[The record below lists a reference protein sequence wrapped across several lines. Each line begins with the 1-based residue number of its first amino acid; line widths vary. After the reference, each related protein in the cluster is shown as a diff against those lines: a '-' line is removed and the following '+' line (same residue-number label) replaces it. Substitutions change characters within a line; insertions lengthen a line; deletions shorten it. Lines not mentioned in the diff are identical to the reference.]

1 MCGINRSKK
10 IIILSFADT
19 FTSLLAG
26 TIIFSI
32 LGHLA
37 YTLDQPVDQ
46 VLGIFIITHITTITI
61 IINVTTTTT
70 ITINIKTTT
79 TTIIITEILPRWSN
93 PVQVLLLSATRKFS
107 LSLISPR
114 RYFVLKHLIRIIK
127 SKFDIVLIESWPSN
141 FHVHKKKN
149 KRWLQQRI
157 LYWQDKARHENVWHE
172 NFHKRGKSFV
182 KKILSQWVY
191 VSVPYI

>member
-1 MCGINRSKK
+1 MCGVNRSKK
-10 IIILSFADT
+10 IFIFSFADT

-46 VLGIFIITHITTITI
+46 VLGLAIITNVITTINI
-61 IINVTTTTT
+61 TTTTT
-70 ITINIKTTT
+70 IS
-79 TTIIITEILPRWSN
+79 ITKISRLYIFYIDLIDLTNVPRWSN

-114 RYFVLKHLIRIIK
+114 RYFALEHLIKNSK
-127 SKFDIVLIESWPSN
+127 SKIDLVFIES
-141 FHVHKKKN
+141 
-149 KRWLQQRI
+149 
-157 LYWQDKARHENVWHE
+157 
-172 NFHKRGKSFV
+172 
-182 KKILSQWVY
+182 
-191 VSVPYI
+191 

>member
-1 MCGINRSKK
+1 MSGVNRSKK
-10 IIILSFADT
+10 IFIFSFADT

-46 VLGIFIITHITTITI
+46 VLGLAIITNIITITSTTTRRKPAYGHKQTLHRNI
-61 IINVTTTTT
+61 YITINVTTTTIT
-70 ITINIKTTT
+70 TINVKTTT
-79 TTIIITEILPRWSN
+79 ISISIIITEISTRWSN

-127 SKFDIVLIESWPSN
+127 SKFDIVLIES
-141 FHVHKKKN
+141 
-149 KRWLQQRI
+149 
-157 LYWQDKARHENVWHE
+157 
-172 NFHKRGKSFV
+172 
-182 KKILSQWVY
+182 
-191 VSVPYI
+191 

>member
-1 MCGINRSKK
+1 MSGVNRSKK
-10 IIILSFADT
+10 IFIFSFADT

-46 VLGIFIITHITTITI
+46 VLGIFLITH
-61 IINVTTTTT
+61 VTTTTI
-70 ITINIKTTT
+70 ITINVKTTT
-79 TTIIITEILPRWSN
+79 ITIIITEILPRWSN

-114 RYFVLKHLIRIIK
+114 RYFALEHLIINSK
-127 SKFDIVLIESWPSN
+127 SKIDLVLIESRPSLPH
-141 FHVHKKKN
+141 FHKKRN

-157 LYWQDKARHENVWHE
+157 LYWQDKARHENV
-172 NFHKRGKSFV
+172 
-182 KKILSQWVY
+182 
-191 VSVPYI
+191 

>member
-1 MCGINRSKK
+1 MCGVNRSKK

-79 TTIIITEILPRWSN
+79 IIIIIAEILPRWSN
-93 PVQVLLLSATRKFS
+93 PVQVLLLSATRKFL

-114 RYFVLKHLIRIIK
+114 RYFVLKHLIKNSK
-127 SKFDIVLIESWPSN
+127 SKIDLVVIES
-141 FHVHKKKN
+141 
-149 KRWLQQRI
+149 
-157 LYWQDKARHENVWHE
+157 
-172 NFHKRGKSFV
+172 
-182 KKILSQWVY
+182 
-191 VSVPYI
+191 

>member
-1 MCGINRSKK
+1 MCGVNRSKK

-46 VLGIFIITHITTITI
+46 VLGIAIITNNITITSTTTRRKPAYRHKQTLHHNI
-61 IINVTTTTT
+61 YITINVTTTTI
-70 ITINIKTTT
+70 ITINVKTTT
-79 TTIIITEILPRWSN
+79 ISIIITEISPRWSN

-107 LSLISPR
+107 LSLILLH
-114 RYFVLKHLIRIIK
+114 RYFVLKNLIRNSK
-127 SKFDIVLIESWPSN
+127 SKIDLVLIES
-141 FHVHKKKN
+141 
-149 KRWLQQRI
+149 
-157 LYWQDKARHENVWHE
+157 
-172 NFHKRGKSFV
+172 
-182 KKILSQWVY
+182 
-191 VSVPYI
+191 